1 MVAIY
6 TFYFSINNK
15 EERGVLIELRFLYFK
30 VYFYFYFSF
39 ENLLNSLTLVYIIGG
54 NLACFK
60 TFS

>member
-15 EERGVLIELRFLYFK
+15 EESRVLIELRFLYFK
-30 VYFYFYFSF
+30 VYFYFSF